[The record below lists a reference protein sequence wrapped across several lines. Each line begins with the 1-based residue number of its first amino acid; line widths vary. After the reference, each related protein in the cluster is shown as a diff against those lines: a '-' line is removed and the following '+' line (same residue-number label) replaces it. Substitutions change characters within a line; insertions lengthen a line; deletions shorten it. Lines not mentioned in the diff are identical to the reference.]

1 MKKIEDIKTILIIG
15 CGTLGLRIGLRC
27 ALDGFRVKMYD
38 ISEKS
43 VKIALATQEKL
54 LKSMVKKGQITE
66 GVALE
71 AQNRIS
77 TTTDKNVAVENVDLV
92 SESVTEDPALKL
104 KVYAEFAQ
112 LFENETIIT
121 TNTSYLLPSTFA
133 QASGAPERFC
143 AWHFH
148 DVFTMNVVD
157 IMPHPQTDPSVSDLL
172 MALSRKIHQIP
183 VFIQQE
189 NNGYIFNQ
197 MLLALLG
204 SAGDLVAR
212 GIATPE
218 DVDRSWIGNTKM
230 AIGPFG
236 MMDSIGLD
244 TAWHVVSAR
253 RDSRSVRFAEILK
266 KLVDE
271 GKLGIKTGSGFYTY
285 PNPTFMEK
293 ASRNKILKSL
303 KHCFERL
310 QKFQTNG

>member
-27 ALDGFRVKMYD
+27 ALDGFEVKMYD
-38 ISEKS
+38 ISEK
-43 VKIALATQEKL
+43 ALKTALSIQEKL
-54 LKSMVKKGQITE
+54 LKSMLKKGHITE
-66 GVALE
+66 GVVQE
-71 AQNRIS
+71 VQNRIS
-77 TTTDKNVAVENVDLV
+77 ITTDKKEAVKNVDLV
-92 SESVTEDPALKL
+92 SESVTEDHALKL
-104 KVYAEFAQ
+104 KVYAEFSE
-112 LFENETIIT
+112 LFDNQTIIT

-133 QASGAPERFC
+133 EASGAPERFC

-148 DVFTMNVVD
+148 DVFTMSVVD
-157 IMPHPQTDPSVSDLL
+157 IMPHPQTDPSVSELL

-212 GIATPE
+212 GIATYE
-218 DVDRSWIGNTKM
+218 DVDRSWMGNTKM

-244 TAWHVVSAR
+244 TAWHVVSVR

-271 GKLGIKTGSGFYTY
+271 GKLGIKSGSGFYSY
-285 PNPTFMEK
+285 PNPAFLEK
-293 ASRNKILKSL
+293 GFA
-303 KHCFERL
+303 E
-310 QKFQTNG
+310 